1 MNHIQIDCTKPSL
14 KYKTYSFVIKH
25 SAKII
30 ESRKLQL
37 ARFVYRFKPTNRMNN
52 VIKQKV
58 TDVNTYIFNE
68 KGTFAIVFLHG
79 GAYMN
84 KAIKHHYLFANKL
97 AQTLNAK
104 VYFPLYPL
112 LESGGNATV
121 CNEKMKEFVEA
132 LPEQNIILAGDSAGG
147 GLSLSMTHNLQENNI
162 TKVSKVVAI
171 CPWLDVSMT
180 NEKINEIVPNDV
192 MLNKNELQQIGK
204 LWMSNLEALHPL
216 HSPLYANLNKEL
228 PILIISGSNDIL
240 NPDTQ
245 LFCQKNS
252 ENNIVWYEFLGMH
265 HDFVLFNTK
274 ESRLAFEKIKEFI
287 LE

>member
-1 MNHIQIDCTKPSL
+1 
-14 KYKTYSFVIKH
+14 
-25 SAKII
+25 
-30 ESRKLQL
+30 
-37 ARFVYRFKPTNRMNN
+37 MNN